1 MCIALFKPCK
11 TIIVKTLE
19 REKYVRILSVFFLGS
34 RMISMRVDGKLV
46 LLPIFLCTFCIH
58 VNCIIRKWES

>member
-1 MCIALFKPCK
+1 MCIVLFKPCK

-34 RMISMRVDGKLV
+34 RMISMRVDGN
-46 LLPIFLCTFCIH
+46 LCTFCIH